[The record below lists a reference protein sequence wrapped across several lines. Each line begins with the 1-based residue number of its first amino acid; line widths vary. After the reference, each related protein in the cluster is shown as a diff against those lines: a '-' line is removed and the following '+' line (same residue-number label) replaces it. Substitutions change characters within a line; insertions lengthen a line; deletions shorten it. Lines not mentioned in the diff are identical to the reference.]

1 MTKYVYIV
9 NQVDMEPWD
18 NYHDGVHKIFS
29 TEESAKAYVEENKNK
44 VFPEER
50 ERWDLGYR
58 IPLTIDKVVLEE

>member
-9 NQVDMEPWD
+9 NQVDVDPYERYWC
-18 NYHDGVHKIFS
+18 GVHKIFS
-29 TEESAKAYVEENKNK
+29 TKKSAKAYVQENKNK

>member
-9 NQVDMEPWD
+9 NQVDAEPYETFWD
-18 NYHDGVHKIFS
+18 GIHKIFA
-29 TEESAKAYVEENKNK
+29 TEESAKTYVEENKNK

-58 IPLTIDKVVLEE
+58 ICCTIDKVVLEE